1 MIAYFKIHLF
11 PIGLLLLCS
20 VYYLIFGYDLVRE
33 DYLKLICL
41 AVACFYASYKLL
53 SIARESFGLLL
64 FAGILYRLVL
74 FFSIPELSQDFY
86 RYLWDGSIFLKGIN
100 PFLYSPNELIDQL
113 RETLPNA
120 PFLYEQMG
128 ELSQKHYSNYPPVSQ
143 YLYALA
149 AYIGQES
156 VLVSVGV
163 FRVFILGADVA
174 ILFLS
179 RWLMQQLGLPKWK
192 AFWYFLNPLVV
203 LELSGNLHLEGIMIA
218 FFLAGICV
226 LLLAQQKLSKGILNY
241 NTSWLMDLVMALC
254 ISLAIMTKLIPI
266 LFYPFLLRIMRLKR
280 WFISGLYIVLFSAL
294 LLWPLLGTGF
304 FSHYIQTIGLWFNNF
319 EFNAS
324 LYNLIKSISQLAG
337 HSAYRTILTYGKILP
352 ILIVSCAIGVWVWQY
367 RKTKVL
373 KDQKQQIKWA
383 LTAMLFIYTG
393 HLFLATTVHPWYLIF
408 GLLLSLF
415 TPYRYFIVWSL
426 CVFLSYVTYAHPDF
440 KENLWVLG
448 FEYLCVFAVLIY
460 EIVRINPVEY
470 FSVKNV

>member
-1 MIAYFKIHLF
+1 
-11 PIGLLLLCS
+11 
-20 VYYLIFGYDLVRE
+20 
-33 DYLKLICL
+33 
-41 AVACFYASYKLL
+41 
-53 SIARESFGLLL
+53 
-64 FAGILYRLVL
+64 
-74 FFSIPELSQDFY
+74 
-86 RYLWDGSIFLKGIN
+86 
-100 PFLYSPNELIDQL
+100 
-113 RETLPNA
+113 
-120 PFLYEQMG
+120 
-128 ELSQKHYSNYPPVSQ
+128 
-143 YLYALA
+143 
-149 AYIGQES
+149 
-156 VLVSVGV
+156 
-163 FRVFILGADVA
+163 
-174 ILFLS
+174 
-179 RWLMQQLGLPKWK
+179 MQQLGLPKWK

-203 LELSGNLHLEGIMIA
+203 LELTGNLHLEGIMIA

-226 LLLAQQKLSKGILNY
+226 LLLAQQNLQKGILNY
-241 NTSWLMDLVMALC
+241 NTPWLRDLVMALC

-266 LFYPFLLRIMRLKR
+266 LFYPFLLRIIGLKR
-280 WFISGLYIVLFSAL
+280 WFISGLYMVLFSAL

-352 ILIVSCAIGVWVWQY
+352 FLIVGCAIGVWVWQY

-383 LTAMLFIYTG
+383 LTAMLLMYTG

-448 FEYLCVFAVLIY
+448 FEYLCVFAVLLY
-460 EIVRINPVEY
+460 EIVRINPSDY